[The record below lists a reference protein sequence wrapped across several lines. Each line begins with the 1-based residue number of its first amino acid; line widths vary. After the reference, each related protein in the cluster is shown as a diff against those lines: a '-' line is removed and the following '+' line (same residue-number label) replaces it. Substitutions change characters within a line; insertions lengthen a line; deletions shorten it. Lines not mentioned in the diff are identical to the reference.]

1 MLRFGLW
8 LTVGLGIGV
17 LVVPRVLLAINALFL
32 RLEGAHLSA
41 AEAQARLDEKI
52 LQRAWLRRLLRL
64 SVWSVSALICA
75 LLPLVLAIS
84 VGVVLYEA
92 TRVSSASVNVLLAAS
107 ATGAVSLLSML
118 RGRNLFPPDR
128 FLGRPVTKGDEPRLF
143 ATLAEVADAMGMRMV
158 DRVIMLAAPSIG
170 VTEDGPLWEVLAG
183 RGERTLLLGFPLVKE
198 LSSSELKALVAQ
210 SYCRF
215 RHGDFRLLAIKSR
228 GESLLMGA
236 MALIKYPILNPLFW
250 VARPCARMQI
260 ELAGHELRL
269 SRLQV
274 DQTAARLYGGEV
286 LASALVG
293 LARSSE
299 RYSRVVEPLLTY
311 MRGLDVPCRDVYRC
325 VDAMEEQ
332 SPRLLRELRF
342 HSFWNRDT
350 AEEYKQIPAS
360 RVRVARI
367 RGIAPQLTQDDSP
380 ALSLIAR
387 PGEMAEELTSVIGH
401 ENDAR
406 LTAKGHVL
414 HPVSDEMDVAFQ
426 ERTACAIAA
435 CWDACEMGEE
445 GFPTAPDA
453 LLFAARELES
463 VIEYPNV
470 LALLL
475 KRIAKVQHEM
485 GRISDARATY
495 LRVIEIL
502 EAGPEDG
509 EGEIQQLQGLV
520 QQLVT
525 VDAVRAQQMEEWLP
539 VEAASN
545 CDVEDAA
552 GVVEHYSLLAE
563 YLVALLHVPVPS
575 VFESTPKSL
584 ADIDAHFW
592 EENFPE
598 SFERWKIDE
607 STVPLVG
614 AFLGEVLVRRLG
626 GQWVPRARL
635 EESQVRVGD
644 SVCLPF
650 VRAYRYMRSRQ
661 ALREHSLSQFYVE
674 AELRCSGMRSIN

>member
-1 MLRFGLW
+1 MLSFGLW
-8 LTVGLGIGV
+8 LTVGLGVGA
-17 LVVPRVLLAINALFL
+17 LAVPRVLLAINALFL
-32 RLEGAHLSA
+32 RLEGTHWSA

-52 LQRAWLRRLLRL
+52 LQRAWLRWLLKL
-64 SVWSVSALICA
+64 TVWAVSVLVCVSF
-75 LLPLVLAIS
+75 PLVLALS
-84 VGVVLYEA
+84 VATVLYEA
-92 TRVSSASVNVLLAAS
+92 MQMPSPSIKALLAAS
-107 ATGAVSLLSML
+107 ATGAFSLLSMI
-118 RGRNLFPPDR
+118 RGRNFFPPIR
-128 FLGRPVTKGDEPRLF
+128 PLGHLVTDADEPRLF
-143 ATLAEVADAMGMRMV
+143 AALVEVADAMGMRMV
-158 DRVIMLAAPSIG
+158 DRVIMTAAPTVG
-170 VTEDGPLWEVLAG
+170 VNDDGPLWEVLAG
-183 RGERTLLLGFPLVKE
+183 RGERTLLLGFPLVRE

-210 SYCRF
+210 TYCRF
-215 RHGDFRLLAIKSR
+215 RHGDLRLLAIKKR
-228 GESLLMGA
+228 GESSLMG
-236 MALIKYPILNPLFW
+236 MAVAIKYPYLNPMFW

-269 SRLQV
+269 SRLQA
-274 DQTAARLYGGEV
+274 DQTAAQLYGGEV

-332 SPRLLRELRF
+332 SPRLLREFRF

-350 AEEYKQIPAS
+350 AEEHKQIPAS

-406 LTAKGHVL
+406 LMAKGHVL
-414 HPVSDEMDVAFQ
+414 HPVPDAMDVAFQ

-435 CWDACEMGEE
+435 CWDACEMGKE

-475 KRIAKVQHEM
+475 KRIAKVQHEL

-502 EAGPEDG
+502 EAEPETG
-509 EGEIQQLQGLV
+509 EGETQQLQKLV
-520 QQLVT
+520 QHLVT

-545 CDVEDAA
+545 CDVEDVEGA
-552 GVVEHYSLLAE
+552 VEHYSLLAE

-575 VFESTPKSL
+575 VFESTPESL

-674 AELRCSGMRSIN
+674 AEIRCSGMRSIN